1 MQVLVVFINLFFPS
15 IISIILFHNKSNIG
29 KWTVNDLAGYAGFV
43 LVNLVLS
50 KLVMI
55 VIREVLKYDF
65 GLDGIEYTCIALVIG
80 LLLPY
85 GALAVKTAFQAD
97 VRIEKKK

>member
-29 KWTVNDLAGYAGFV
+29 KWTVNDLAGYVGFV

-65 GLDGIEYTCIALVIG
+65 SLDGIEYTCIALVIG

-85 GALAVKTAFQAD
+85 GALTVKTSFQAD